1 MGTNFRRFHEIFGDF
16 HNEIVWKWVDM
27 LSQFLKQSTALQDF
41 RIILRAVIEAFSRN
55 FWRIEGLMLNY
66 CLLLLSFVKNLK
78 SEKCE
83 SETRIKIQEFTYI
96 FSALQCSLGFRITI
110 EHPFSQ

>member
-1 MGTNFRRFHEIFGDF
+1 
-16 HNEIVWKWVDM
+16 
-27 LSQFLKQSTALQDF
+27 
-41 RIILRAVIEAFSRN
+41 
-55 FWRIEGLMLNY
+55 MLNY